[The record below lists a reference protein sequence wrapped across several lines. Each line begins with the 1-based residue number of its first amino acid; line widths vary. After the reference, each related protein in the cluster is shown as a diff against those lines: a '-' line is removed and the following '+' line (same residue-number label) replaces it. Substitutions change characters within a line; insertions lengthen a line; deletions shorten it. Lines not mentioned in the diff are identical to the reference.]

1 MSFNS
6 FGKIFSFTTFGESHG
21 KAIGV
26 IVDGCPAGLKI
37 DEKDIQKE
45 LDRRKPGQSKVTTQ
59 RKEADKVEI
68 LSGLFDG
75 KTTGTPI
82 AMLVHNTDQKS
93 KDYSKIKDLY
103 RPGHADFVYQEKYGI
118 RDYKGGGRSSARETA
133 MRVAAGAIAKKFLAL
148 KGIKIIG
155 FTREVAGIIAE
166 KTDLNQI
173 EKNLVRA
180 PDAEAAAL
188 MEDLILEVQHAG
200 DSVGGVVE
208 VIAKG
213 VPPGLGEPIYY
224 KLDSKLAEAFMGI
237 NAVKGVEI
245 GSGFASTLLRGSENN
260 DAIYAEKGKIKF
272 RSNNSG
278 GIIGGISTGQD
289 IVVRCAIKPA
299 SSIAKEQE
307 TITKKGKKS
316 KLSVKGRHDSC
327 LCPRAVPV
335 AEAMLAVVL
344 MDLYLISKCSKI

>member
-180 PDAEAAAL
+180 PDAEAAA
-188 MEDLILEVQHAG
+188 
-200 DSVGGVVE
+200 
-208 VIAKG
+208 
-213 VPPGLGEPIYY
+213 
-224 KLDSKLAEAFMGI
+224 
-237 NAVKGVEI
+237 
-245 GSGFASTLLRGSENN
+245 
-260 DAIYAEKGKIKF
+260 
-272 RSNNSG
+272 
-278 GIIGGISTGQD
+278 
-289 IVVRCAIKPA
+289 
-299 SSIAKEQE
+299 
-307 TITKKGKKS
+307 
-316 KLSVKGRHDSC
+316 
-327 LCPRAVPV
+327 
-335 AEAMLAVVL
+335 
-344 MDLYLISKCSKI
+344 